1 MTLAKI
7 IEEQIQAEYKADGKT
22 HKDIAKAHNVSPSY
36 IQALLAGERD
46 WEKLKIGTISK
57 MFPRAQLILNGNITT
72 SQQGTNNVVV
82 NGEISGTVNNGIP
95 APASEA
101 QIRLAVDA
109 FRHEVVDALIGLDI
123 PPDAL
128 AAVLKTIKELA
139 PKGTAQ

>member
-7 IEEQIQAEYKADGKT
+7 IEEQIQAEYKAEGKT

-46 WEKLKIGTISK
+46 WDKLKIGTISK
-57 MFPRAQLILNGNITT
+57 MFPRATLNLNGDGSIMQTVAHV
-72 SQQGTNNVVV
+72 SAK
-82 NGEISGTVNNGIP
+82 NGSVNNISLNP
-95 APASEA
+95 AAPSEA

-109 FRHEVVDALIGLDI
+109 FRHDVIDALIGLDI

>member
-7 IEEQIQAEYKADGKT
+7 IEEQIQAEYKAEGKT

-46 WEKLKIGTISK
+46 WDKLKIGTISK
-57 MFPRAQLILNGNITT
+57 MFPRATLNLNGDGSIMQTVA
-72 SQQGTNNVVV
+72 NVSAK
-82 NGEISGTVNNGIP
+82 NGSVNNISLNP
-95 APASEA
+95 AAPSEA
-101 QIRLAVDA
+101 QIRLAVDT

-128 AAVLKTIKELA
+128 ASVLKTIKELA

>member
-7 IEEQIQAEYKADGKT
+7 IEEQIQAEYKAEGKT

-46 WEKLKIGTISK
+46 WDKLKIGTISK
-57 MFPRAQLILNGNITT
+57 MFPRATLNLNGDGSIMQTVAHV
-72 SQQGTNNVVV
+72 SAK
-82 NGEISGTVNNGIP
+82 NGSVNNISLNP
-95 APASEA
+95 ATPSEA

>member
-7 IEEQIQAEYKADGKT
+7 IEEQIQAEYKAEGKT

-46 WEKLKIGTISK
+46 WDKLKIGTISK
-57 MFPRAQLILNGNITT
+57 MFPRATLNLNGDGSIMQTVAHV
-72 SQQGTNNVVV
+72 SAK
-82 NGEISGTVNNGIP
+82 NGSVNNISLNP
-95 APASEA
+95 AAPSEA

>member
-7 IEEQIQAEYKADGKT
+7 IEEQIQAEYKAEGKT

-46 WEKLKIGTISK
+46 WDKLKIGTISK
-57 MFPRAQLILNGNITT
+57 MFPRATLNLNGDGSIMQTVA
-72 SQQGTNNVVV
+72 NVSAK
-82 NGEISGTVNNGIP
+82 NGSVNNISLNP
-95 APASEA
+95 AAPSEA